1 MARKGRS
8 DEEASLSMT
17 PLLDV
22 VLLLLIFYVV
32 TTVFIDRQIELQLPE
47 SDASA
52 IPEEKKKFTIEIG
65 QAEHELALNGELV
78 TIAELDRTI
87 ELEATADNIKSVEIR
102 ADKLVIHGR
111 VVEVLG
117 IVKKHGVEAVGIA
130 VKQSRA
136 AFEASTS

>member
-1 MARKGRS
+1 MARKARS
-8 DEEASLSMT
+8 DEEASLTMT

-52 IPEEKKKFTIEIG
+52 IPEEKTKFTIEIG

-87 ELEATADNIKSVEIR
+87 ELEASADNIKSVEIR

>member
-8 DEEASLSMT
+8 DEEVSLSMT

-65 QAEHELALNGELV
+65 QAEHELALNGELI
-78 TIAELDRTI
+78 TIAELDQTI
-87 ELEATADNIKSVEIR
+87 ELEAAADNIKAVEIR
-102 ADKLVIHGR
+102 ADKFVIHGR